1 MIDSLPAGT
10 RRQSL
15 AERASM
21 LVTDEVIQRFERDGC
36 ICIRGMFT
44 PGEIDL
50 IAGGIEENLANPGPY
65 ASTASRS
72 DDSGLFFEDFR
83 NWDRIPAYREIVY
96 GSVAGAVAARL
107 LRSRQVR
114 LHHDHLLVKE
124 PLTRQDTPWHQDQ
137 PYYNIDGRQNISM
150 WIPVD
155 PVPTASTL
163 RLAAGTHS
171 GEWFLPRS
179 FMSEDAKWF
188 PSGTFRDVPDVDGN
202 PDRYPVRQW
211 AIEPGDV
218 VLFHMLTLHGA
229 GGSTSRRRV
238 LSLRF
243 VGDDI
248 RHAPRPWRTSPPFP
262 ELEDELPAGAP
273 LSHNLFPIVWDVGS

>member
-1 MIDSLPAGT
+1 MTNSLPAHPD
-10 RRQSL
+10 RQRLS
-15 AERASM
+15 ERASM
-21 LVTDEVIQRFERDGC
+21 LVTDDMIQTFERDGC

-44 PGEIDL
+44 SNEIDL
-50 IAGGIEENLANPGPY
+50 IASGIEENLASPGPY
-65 ASTASRS
+65 ACKASRG

-83 NWDRIPAYREIVY
+83 NWDRISAYRDIVF

-107 LRSRQVR
+107 LRSERIR

-124 PLTRQDTPWHQDQ
+124 PLTKQDTPWHQDQ
-137 PYYNIDGRQNISM
+137 PYYNIDGLQNISM

-155 PVPTASTL
+155 RVPMEATL
-163 RLAAGTHS
+163 RLAAGTHG

-179 FMSEDAKWF
+179 FMNEDAKWF
-188 PSGTFRDVPDVDGN
+188 PSGSFRDVPDVDGD
-202 PDRYPVRQW
+202 PDRYPIRQW

-229 GGSTSRRRV
+229 SGSTSRRRV

-262 ELEDELPAGAP
+262 GLEAELPAGAP
-273 LSHNLFPIVWDVGS
+273 LSHSLFPIVWDVEA